1 MYLTNLL
8 AIALTLATPQAAT
21 STTSQ
26 SETGQILKAQS
37 QELLDAV
44 TYGKPEVW
52 DRYLDEHT
60 VITTEDGKVHTKAE
74 MVKDIKPLP
83 EGVSGTLIVTE
94 FKAVDHGAVAVTN
107 YVADEHENYHGHPLH
122 CGYLETDTWL
132 KTAKGWRLI
141 GSEILALRTDPPA
154 IQLKDSLIDTYVG
167 RYALTPTIT
176 YEIRRSEGKL
186 EGRRSGR
193 DWEVLKA
200 ESPDVL
206 FVPGDP
212 RYRKVFQRD
221 AEGRITGF
229 ADRREAWDLIWAKA
243 Q

>member
-52 DRYLDEHT
+52 DRYLDEHA

-94 FKAVDHGAVAVTN
+94 GQTLARILQPLDTCKASLTYSKGCFTLRHQAGRPVRQKSSMPGARPGTVI
-107 YVADEHENYHGHPLH
+107 ESS
-122 CGYLETDTWL
+122 
-132 KTAKGWRLI
+132 
-141 GSEILALRTDPPA
+141 GSRGLPC
-154 IQLKDSLIDTYVG
+154 
-167 RYALTPTIT
+167 
-176 YEIRRSEGKL
+176 RRSAGLKRKEV
-186 EGRRSGR
+186 RS
-193 DWEVLKA
+193 
-200 ESPDVL
+200 
-206 FVPGDP
+206 
-212 RYRKVFQRD
+212 
-221 AEGRITGF
+221 
-229 ADRREAWDLIWAKA
+229 
-243 Q
+243 